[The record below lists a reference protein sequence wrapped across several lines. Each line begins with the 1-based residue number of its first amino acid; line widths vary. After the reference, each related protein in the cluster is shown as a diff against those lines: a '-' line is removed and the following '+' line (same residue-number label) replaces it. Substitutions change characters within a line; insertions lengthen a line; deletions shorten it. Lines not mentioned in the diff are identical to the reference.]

1 MKKLIFSILPCLFFL
16 FNSYSQGA
24 KSIYVELGGPG
35 LASANF
41 DMRFSNKEDGL
52 GFRAGIG
59 GFSVSTSYYFDG
71 SGGSKT
77 SVITIPLGLTYLLGK
92 DKKNYFELGAGV
104 TPVFVSDKYRSSENS
119 SEDEFT
125 STFGHL
131 YFGYR
136 LQPANGGFLFRAG
149 IVPVFGKGYFIPYY
163 AGISFGYKF

>member
-1 MKKLIFSILPCLFFL
+1 MKKYVVSTLALVFFVTTGFS
-16 FNSYSQGA
+16 QAA

-41 DMRFSNKEDGL
+41 DMRFNNREDGL

-59 GFSVSTSYYFDG
+59 GFSVGLSNSEGGNSTSI
-71 SGGSKT
+71 
-77 SVITIPLGLTYLLGK
+77 ITLPLGLTYLLGK
-92 DKKNYFELGAGV
+92 DQKNYFEIGAGI
-104 TPVFVSDKYRSSENS
+104 TPVFVSNKDNYNGTT
-119 SEDEFT
+119 SEDEFN

-136 LQPANGGFLFRAG
+136 LQPAKGGFLFRAG
-149 IVPVFGKGYFIPYY
+149 VTPVFGKGYFIPYY